1 MSNTPMI
8 SEEIYV
14 LQRRCYNSDE
24 LKERVIKPV
33 SKEKRKNRKAAQ
45 AAANNIQN
53 QPAPRK
59 LTSEEAAARVRDRL
73 ANRPV
78 IVWRYRNGKLNN
90 RFIITLAVMIVA
102 LIAALYFI
110 SRAY

>member
-1 MSNTPMI
+1 M
-8 SEEIYV
+8 
-14 LQRRCYNSDE
+14 
-24 LKERVIKPV
+24 IKPV
-33 SKEKRKNRKAAQ
+33 SKEKWKNRKATQTAK
-45 AAANNIQN
+45 AANNIQD

-59 LTSEEAAARVRDRL
+59 LTSVEAAAIVRDRL

-78 IVWRYRNGKLNN
+78 IVWRYRNGKLNK
-90 RFIITLAVMIVA
+90 RFIITLAVMIVG